1 MKRAARRS
9 SCPLAV
15 VVILVAL
22 GLACGP
28 QPSEDKSQAR
38 SENPVFDD
46 PSFTLLGPPPAGGW
60 RTHVDEPGQSFAE
73 YQAAQPNRPT
83 PARKT
88 LVLQPLGPY
97 PRQAVLPEDLPSVK
111 LEEDGLVTFVFSPT
125 PDHLA
130 AFLSSFYGLPTRV
143 EPERPFASLGLASSR
158 VRKHHAQFDARV
170 LLSELEPA
178 LPQDAYSMTALVVRD
193 LLVDDRQEF
202 AFGYGLHVERLAVV
216 SFAQLDPQFVGGER
230 SSEFQTNIRE
240 RSYKLLAHEVG
251 HTLGFGHCDV
261 HECVM
266 NGVANLDELDATPL
280 RLCPVCLRKLLWLVE
295 IDPLQRYRELAEHYE
310 AHGLT
315 TDLAW
320 VRARI
325 DRIGRIS
332 ASAP

>member
-1 MKRAARRS
+1 M
-9 SCPLAV
+9 LAV
-15 VVILVAL
+15 VVAL

-28 QPSEDKSQAR
+28 QPSEHELPAQPED
-38 SENPVFDD
+38 PVFDD
-46 PSFTLLGPPPAGGW
+46 PTFTLLGPAAAGGW

-73 YQAAQPNRPT
+73 YQAARPNRPT
-83 PARKT
+83 PARTT

-97 PRQAVLPEDLPSVK
+97 PRETVLPEDLPSVK
-111 LEEDGLVTFVFSPT
+111 LEEDGLVTFVFSPE
-125 PDHLA
+125 PDDLA
-130 AFLSSFYGLPTRV
+130 AFLSSFYGLPARI
-143 EPERPFASLGLASSR
+143 EPERPFASLGLESSR

-170 LLSELEPA
+170 LLSALEPA

-193 LLVDDRQEF
+193 LVVDDRQEF

-230 SSEFQTNIRE
+230 SPEFQTRIRE

-261 HECVM
+261 YQCVM

-295 IDPLQRYRELAEHYE
+295 IDPLQRYRELAQHYE
-310 AHGLT
+310 DHGLT
-315 TDLAW
+315 ADLAW

-325 DRIGRIS
+325 DRLS
-332 ASAP
+332 AKLLERESVVFGP